1 MARQAAFRRGSGSG
15 NEEATVVAGPMLR
28 EAPNGN
34 GAHAED
40 ARRPLS
46 RRFMNWLGYG
56 LETDEAADQAEEPE
70 APAPEVAAANG
81 AAGNEVQAEEQRPG
95 ESDEDWLP
103 PIEPAATKDAPEQ
116 PIERKAEPPQPEVD
130 DQTAVGVDEPA
141 ASEPI
146 AAEPASDAPVAV
158 NGEPVAAG
166 GDIERRIE
174 AAAASAAL
182 AAEERA
188 IAEILALEEDL
199 ERADEEASSRI
210 AELEGRL
217 AEAEG
222 RLAAE
227 RERFEREAAGREQ
240 AAEAERQRI
249 EAELRDEI
257 ASLTAELESERE
269 ARAEALAD
277 AERRIEA
284 AEERAAK
291 NFDSELAREKTAL
304 EAELAATHR
313 QLAAAHER
321 LVAAGRRAAEIE
333 TSSRREREHEQRRRS
348 RLLGSEREPAPHLE
362 PAFVSPRAPDSWL
375 PEAHSGAERLSLAA
389 ASFQDLRDL
398 GMSVTQAKRVLRYRD
413 ERGISDP
420 AELDQVPGFPKG
432 FLTAVKERLTP

>member
-1 MARQAAFRRGSGSG
+1 
-15 NEEATVVAGPMLR
+15 MLR

-40 ARRPLS
+40 ARRPLG

-56 LETDEAADQAEEPE
+56 LETDEAADQAEESE

-116 PIERKAEPPQPEVD
+116 PIERKAEPPQEPD
-130 DQTAVGVDEPA
+130 DWDPDNEPQEAKVDEPV

-362 PAFVSPRAPDSWL
+362 PAFVSPRAPNSWL
-375 PEAHSGAERLSLAA
+375 PEAQSGAEPLSLAA